1 MNLPNLLTLFRI
13 LLVPVFLYFLFNGPI
28 AYALAA
34 FVLAGLTDA
43 VDGALARMTGQIT
56 ELGILLDPL
65 ADKALVLSAFVALTV
80 LGKVPAWLTIA
91 IVLRDAVIVIGSAEL
106 YRRGRREDIRPV
118 VLGKV
123 TTFFLFALLVSALA
137 GLYLKR
143 DLSLTVYLAWASA
156 LFIAASSVQYV
167 LRGYRM
173 FIKNG

>member
-13 LLVPVFLYFLFNGPI
+13 LLIPVFLYFLFNGPI

-43 VDGALARMTGQIT
+43 VDGALARMTGSIT

-80 LGKVPAWLTIA
+80 LGKVPAWLTIG
-91 IVLRDAVIVIGSAEL
+91 IIIRDAVIVIGSAEL
-106 YRRGRREDIRPV
+106 YRRGRREDIRPM
-118 VLGKV
+118 VLGKA

-156 LFIAASSVQYV
+156 LFIIASSAQYM
-167 LRGYRM
+167 LRGYRL

>member
-13 LLVPVFLYFLFNGPI
+13 LLIPVFLYFLFNGFI

-34 FVLAGLTDA
+34 FVVAGLTDA
-43 VDGALARMTGQIT
+43 VDGAVARMTGSIT
-56 ELGILLDPL
+56 ELGMLLDPV
-65 ADKALVLSAFVALTV
+65 ADKALVLSAFIALTV
-80 LGKVPAWLTIA
+80 LGKVPVWLTIG
-91 IVLRDAVIVIGSAEL
+91 IILRDAVIVAGSAEM
-106 YRRGRREDIRPV
+106 YRRGRRGDIRPV

-143 DLSLTVYLAWASA
+143 DLPLTVYLAWAAA
-156 LFIAASSVQYV
+156 LLITASSAQYL
-167 LRGYRM
+167 LRGYRV